1 MIGKLMDFFGLQ
13 DEQQN
18 QEELDQDVIDQEEE
32 LFPSRKQKNNIVS
45 IHSQKNMKIV
55 LSEPRSYEETQEIA
69 DHLRS
74 HRPVVVNLQRL
85 STDNQGRRVVDFLS
99 GCVYAL
105 NGNIKKIGPHI
116 FFCTPENV
124 NIEGAITEL
133 MQEEREEVE
142 VK

>member
-13 DEQQN
+13 DQDQS
-18 QEELDQDVIDQEEE
+18 LDEHDKDALEMEEE
-32 LFPSRKQKNNIVS
+32 EIFPSRKQKNNIVS

-55 LSEPRSYEETQEIA
+55 LSEPRSYDETQEIA
-69 DHLRS
+69 DHLRN

-85 STDNQGRRVVDFLS
+85 SLDNQGRRVVDFLS

-124 NIEGAITEL
+124 NVEGAITEL
-133 MQEEREEVE
+133 MQEERE
-142 VK
+142 

>member
-13 DEQQN
+13 DQDQN
-18 QEELDQDVIDQEEE
+18 LDEHDKDELEMEEEE

-55 LSEPRSYEETQEIA
+55 LSEPRSYDETQEIA
-69 DHLRS
+69 DHLRN

-85 STDNQGRRVVDFLS
+85 SLDNQGRRVVDFLS

-124 NIEGAITEL
+124 NVEGAITEL
-133 MQEEREEVE
+133 MQEERE
-142 VK
+142 